1 MKKILAVAASARR
14 KGNSDIVL
22 ERALE
27 GVRSIE
33 PEVEVETLI
42 PRELSITPCRSCNGC
57 WETGRCVVRDEMQ
70 ELYVRFSEVDHVVV
84 ASPLYFTSLPGHFK
98 VLIDRFQCFWVRTY
112 RLGEP
117 PQPRRTGM
125 FLCVGAMDRERY
137 YTGALT
143 IVKTWMAALNMG
155 CPVRRFYPGL
165 DAAGD
170 VLKRPDYL
178 EDARHAGAEL
188 VGRTAAGRADR

>member
-22 ERALE
+22 EHALE
-27 GVRSIE
+27 GVRSVE
-33 PEVEVETLI
+33 PEVEVEILI
-42 PRELSITPCRSCNGC
+42 ASRLSITPCRSCNGC
-57 WETGRCVVRDEMQ
+57 WETGRCVVDDQMQ
-70 ELYVRFSEVDHVVV
+70 ELYVRFSEADHVVV

-112 RLGEP
+112 RLGQP
-117 PQPRRTGM
+117 PEPRRTGM
-125 FLCVGAMDRERY
+125 FLCVGAIYRERY
-137 YTGALT
+137 YKGALT

-155 CPVRRFYPGL
+155 CPVSRFYPRL

-170 VLKRPDYL
+170 VLKRRDYL
-178 EDARHAGAEL
+178 EDARQAGVELIQRAGEGAE
-188 VGRTAAGRADR
+188 R